1 MQQLQRSIQLF
12 SEQCRSEVVKP
23 IFLEPIFQPFFFQR
37 KRAMPGNSSINDNN
51 ANIAAGKAMMGVWL
65 SQTNTNN
72 PINDYSVVMADL
84 NLKLG
89 SFLDVQKNYVKAT
102 SEKLNANNKLSR
114 DILDFR
120 AEAGAADRK
129 LGQRNQDVVGTDAS
143 PGKDD
148 AQVLA
153 RANDF
158 IDRLHAVGIALD
170 VRPPDS
176 MGKEV
181 KWTRIDEL
189 KAIPKTTSDDW
200 GQKIPEQRRL
210 HQQHDAG
217 SVRQSAKPY
226 WLHQQGGGTVVRW
239 NKAQC
244 GCPDGNHPQ
253 HGQRRLG
260 NASTAAAVAAAA
272 AAAVAAAAAAA
283 LQS

>member
-1 MQQLQRSIQLF
+1 
-12 SEQCRSEVVKP
+12 
-23 IFLEPIFQPFFFQR
+23 
-37 KRAMPGNSSINDNN
+37 MPGNSSINDNN

-200 GQKIPEQRRL
+200 GQKIQNNVDYINNTT
-210 HQQHDAG
+210 QDQ
-217 SVRQSAKPY
+217 SVNLQS
-226 WLHQQGGGTVVRW
+226 LIGFI
-239 NKAQC
+239 NKAVELSS
-244 GCPDGNHPQ
+244 GGIK
-253 HGQRRLG
+253 R
-260 NASTAAAVAAAA
+260 NADAQMAITRNMVKGG
-272 AAAVAAAAAAA
+272 
-283 LQS
+283 